1 LEEYKKEI
9 TALKTMYSLF
19 GNEVYALAAVIR

>member
-9 TALKTMYSLF
+9 RELKTMYSLF
-19 GNEVYALAAVIR
+19 GNEVYALVAVIR